1 MHGECVVRK
10 GREETECTVSRVR
23 DNCMVLG
30 LLFCMRRRAAAGREG
45 FKKVV

>member
-1 MHGECVVRK
+1 MRGECVVRK
-10 GREETECTVSRVR
+10 GREEIECTVSRVR
-23 DNCMVLG
+23 DNRTGFG